1 MQWTHEDLVHVV
13 VDDVASAAVV
23 EGVDYVVV
31 AVFFVAVKVGG
42 ATSVAFVLSVS
53 QSVSQG

>member
-1 MQWTHEDLVHVV
+1 MHIV
-13 VDDVASAAVV
+13 VDDVAGAAVV

-31 AVFFVAVKVGG
+31 AVFFVAVEVGG

-53 QSVSQG
+53 QSVCQG